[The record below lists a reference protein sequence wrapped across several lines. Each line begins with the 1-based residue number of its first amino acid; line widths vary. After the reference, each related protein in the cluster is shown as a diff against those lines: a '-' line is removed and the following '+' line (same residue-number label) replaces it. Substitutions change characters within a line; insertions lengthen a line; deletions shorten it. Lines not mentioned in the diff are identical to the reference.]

1 MTGTW
6 IERPIPPHQCRKPNP
21 ERTSVVLLTQNDW
34 QCTCGKVYRW
44 TERFDQREG
53 DYSGWEKVRDA

>member
-6 IERPIPPHQCRKPNP
+6 IERPISPHQCRKPDVT
-21 ERTSVVLLTQNDW
+21 RTAAALYLSKDW

-44 TERFDQREG
+44 TKRYDQREG
-53 DYSGWEKVRDA
+53 DYSGWEEVRKP